1 MIPSEWRIQA
11 VNATGV
17 AFAATDTLQMDVQLW
32 NMANSTAGEPTYAA
46 TASLFPSTAGN
57 SLAAGGV
64 VNSNVQSGNV
74 YIGGEG
80 LLYATVSTATPG
92 GNINYYLQFFDSV
105 TGAPNG
111 GWPAN
116 GVGTFVGALVCT
128 AVGAQGPNQ
137 VVF

>member
-1 MIPSEWRIQA
+1 MIPGEWRIQA

-17 AFAATDTLQMDVQLW
+17 AFAATDTLQMDAQLW

-46 TASLFPSTAGN
+46 TASLFPATAGN

-74 YIGGEG
+74 YTGGEG
-80 LLYATVSTATPG
+80 LLHATVSTATPA
-92 GNINYYLQFFDSV
+92 GNINYYMQLFDSV
-105 TGAPNG
+105 PGAPNG

-116 GVGTFVGALVCT
+116 GVGQFIGALVCT
-128 AVGAQGPNQ
+128 TVGAQGPNQ
-137 VVF
+137 VAF